1 MTRRF
6 LCACAFVALASIP
19 AIVEL
24 EACGDKFLRLGQS
37 GRHKAYAAVNRA
49 SILIYVPG
57 GVNARDVKAFES
69 LLNRAKHRAQSVRD
83 MDALARA
90 LRQREYDVVITGI
103 SDAARVKAQ
112 MAALSSRAEILPVA
126 AKRSNALPADA
137 EREYRFV
144 MDLDGGRLNPLAT
157 IDDLIDDRL
166 ARERAA
172 ASLPR

>member
-6 LCACAFVALASIP
+6 LCACGFVALAVIL
-19 AIVEL
+19 AVVEL
-24 EACGDKFLRLGQS
+24 DACGDKFLRLGQS

-49 SILIYVPG
+49 SILIYVPA
-57 GVNARDVKAFES
+57 GVRTRDVKAFES

-83 MDALARA
+83 MDGLARA

-103 SDAARVKAQ
+103 GDAARVKAQ

-126 AKRSNALPADA
+126 AKRSNPLPADA
-137 EREYRFV
+137 EREHRFII
-144 MDLDGGRLNPLAT
+144 DLDGPRLNPLAT
-157 IDDLIDDRL
+157 IDALIDDRL
-166 ARERAA
+166 AREPAA